1 MFSNDDI
8 IYSYTT
14 EKAVNDG
21 TLIKADPEL
30 SSKAAINFP
39 VYLTD
44 TVWNR
49 YVKVSKELNGFQD
62 QNNRLWDIL
71 YMFVFQAKKCSKAT
85 FHFKFTCQIP
95 KTISWLKNEA
105 KSNISFQ
112 YREVVLKAVIGSQYL
127 YDYTPAIFIML
138 PWED

>member
-1 MFSNDDI
+1 MFLNDDI

-49 YVKVSKELNGFQD
+49 YVKVPDELNDIQD
-62 QNNRLWDIL
+62 QNSRLWDIL
-71 YMFVFQAKKCSKAT
+71 FMFAFQAKKCSKAS
-85 FHFKFTCQIP
+85 FHFRFACRIP
-95 KTISWLKNEA
+95 KSKSWLDNEIES
-105 KSNISFQ
+105 KISFQ
-112 YREVVLKAVIGSQYL
+112 YREVVLKALLGPQDL